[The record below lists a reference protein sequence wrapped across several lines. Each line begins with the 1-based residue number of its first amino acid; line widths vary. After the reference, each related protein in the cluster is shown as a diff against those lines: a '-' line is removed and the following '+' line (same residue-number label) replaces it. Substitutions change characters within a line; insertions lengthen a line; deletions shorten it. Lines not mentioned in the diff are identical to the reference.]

1 MTPDHMAPRF
11 DLNQRH
17 PSIYQ
22 TMAAVTAKTRH
33 TIDSAIAELVK
44 IRASQLN
51 GCAYCI
57 DMHTKAARAAGETE
71 QRLYALSAWKESPF
85 FSEAERAALDLC
97 EAITLIHDGGVP
109 DRVYDEAANHFGPD
123 ELAGLVWTIAIINT
137 WNRVAVTS
145 RVTPE
150 QDEATA
156 AR

>member
-22 TMAAVTAKTRH
+22 AMAAVTARTRH

-109 DRVYDEAANHFGPD
+109 DRVYDEAANHFDPD